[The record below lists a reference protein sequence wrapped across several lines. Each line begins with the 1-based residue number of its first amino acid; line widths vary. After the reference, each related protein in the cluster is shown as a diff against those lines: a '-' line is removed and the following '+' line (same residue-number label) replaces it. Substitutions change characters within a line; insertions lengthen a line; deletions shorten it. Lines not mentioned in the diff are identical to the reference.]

1 MREAT
6 SQDVERCATKVP
18 QSNIQVRTIGERFC
32 EEVNRMVGSFRGIS
46 QLERL
51 RAEIG
56 LHFIRFEWE
65 LNDVYDISG
74 WDIRKT
80 FELLHKSNPT
90 LFEWNNSPIV
100 YKTTPEWEQIRSI
113 ITDCFMSKTGIYHYL
128 STAKHNYK
136 AYFTEDEVK
145 LKKYFYVLR
154 PLLAARWIISH
165 GTPPPMLFS
174 ELMDA
179 ELDEA
184 VRPDVEKLLDMK
196 MNTSEIGKGKRIKNL
211 DRYISTEMADIQILT
226 DSLAAEKPVPWEE
239 LDDILFSLLGV

>member
-1 MREAT
+1 M
-6 SQDVERCATKVP
+6 
-18 QSNIQVRTIGERFC
+18 
-32 EEVNRMVGSFRGIS
+32 
-46 QLERL
+46 
-51 RAEIG
+51 
-56 LHFIRFEWE
+56 
-65 LNDVYDISG
+65 
-74 WDIRKT
+74 
-80 FELLHKSNPT
+80 
-90 LFEWNNSPIV
+90 
-100 YKTTPEWEQIRSI
+100 
-113 ITDCFMSKTGIYHYL
+113 
-128 STAKHNYK
+128 
-136 AYFTEDEVK
+136 K

-154 PLLAARWIISH
+154 PILAAKWIISH

-211 DRYISTEMADIQILT
+211 DRYISTEMADIQIRT